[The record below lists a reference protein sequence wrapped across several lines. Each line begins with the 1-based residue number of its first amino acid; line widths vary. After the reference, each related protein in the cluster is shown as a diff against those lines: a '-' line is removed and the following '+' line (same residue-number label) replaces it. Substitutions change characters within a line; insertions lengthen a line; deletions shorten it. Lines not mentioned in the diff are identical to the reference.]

1 MATNNSIVWRSEDV
15 YEAML
20 HASIV
25 NRPVKIKIEGRVGGS
40 STPVTVGEDYGFFI
54 IGEVPW
60 NDLTPPR
67 RAYTTIMA
75 EEAGAAALLK
85 GANHLT
91 DAQVAIEGDPSGVVL
106 DKIIINDGEVEAVIT
121 DNITVTYPS
130 IITITQLA
138 VVLREGDN

>member
-1 MATNNSIVWRSEDV
+1 MATNNGIVWRSEDI

-20 HASIV
+20 HATIV
-25 NRPVKIKIEGRVGGS
+25 NKPVKIEIEGRVVGS
-40 STPVTVGEDYGFFI
+40 STPMILGEDFGFFI

-60 NDLTPPR
+60 NDLTPSR
-67 RAYTTIMA
+67 RLFTTIMA

-85 GANHLT
+85 GADHLT
-91 DAQVAIEGDPSGVVL
+91 DAQVAIEGNPSGVIL

-121 DNITVTYPS
+121 DEIIVTYPS

-138 VVLREGDN
+138 VILREGDN